1 MRVIILLLVYGFYLL
16 PCLSQDDKTIN
27 IEEISQRK
35 VRKYIVSRSID
46 RMPDF
51 YQIHA
56 SWNRGSEESHF
67 HVNEKT
73 FILGY
78 SFSDVWECYRHTSP
92 VKMWNCVSSG
102 FGLLVS
108 KSLNSA
114 FYANDPSFPDID
126 TGQVYFLNLRL
137 MKGLFN
143 VPVAFEI
150 IVLDAKRQV
159 MEFSYIDNNK
169 TLGKQTISFFDNGAG
184 TTRIVHRSYFKSGSA
199 LRDGLFYPHF
209 HKKFIKDF
217 HNHMCDLLKK
227 LPPAEFAIY

>member
-1 MRVIILLLVYGFYLL
+1 MRVIILLFVFGFYLR
-16 PCLSQDDKTIN
+16 PCLSQCDKTIN

-51 YQIHA
+51 YQIHS

-73 FILGY
+73 FLLGY
-78 SFSDVWECYRHTSP
+78 SFSDVWECYRHASP
-92 VKMWNCVSSG
+92 VNMWNCVSSG

-114 FYANDPSFPDID
+114 FYANDPSLPDID
-126 TGQVYFLNLRL
+126 TGQVYFLNLKL
-137 MKGLFN
+137 IKGLFN

-150 IVLDAKRQV
+150 ILLDPKRHV

-169 TLGKQTISFFDNGAG
+169 TLGKQTISFFDNGDG
-184 TTRIVHRSYFKSGSA
+184 TTRIVHRSCFKSGSA
-199 LRDGLFYPHF
+199 FRDGLLYPYF
-209 HKKFIKDF
+209 HKRFIKDF
-217 HNHMCDLLKK
+217 HTHMCDLLKE
-227 LPPAEFAIY
+227 LPTAEFTIY